1 MRFGI
6 STKTEDNDYC
16 KVSSRGAEH
25 RIRFAVTECKDFK
38 LKLDLIVLVGI
49 PDLDPFAFPVSD
61 QVSNYIP
68 WKPVLY
74 SIGRDAFQI
83 PYSHL

>member
-49 PDLDPFAFPVSD
+49 PDLDPFAFPVRTKS
-61 QVSNYIP
+61 
-68 WKPVLY
+68 
-74 SIGRDAFQI
+74 QI
-83 PYSHL
+83 TFLVNQFFTA